1 MMSRSRQMVTVLRLE
16 GAEVNGD
23 EEEVV
28 LETNMIDDGTE
39 EFDQAILAVDTRKV
53 LETLQDEDK
62 ARRPSHLK
70 VQMAP
75 EHLQIRLEAALD
87 ATSFRDPAACLGR
100 QVYPRRDPRRVA
112 LRGRGP
118 RGRWR
123 SGGSELEHEPWV

>member
-1 MMSRSRQMVTVLRLE
+1 MVTVLRLE
-16 GAEVNGD
+16 GAQVNGD

-100 QVYPRRDPRRVA
+100 QAVPP
-112 LRGRGP
+112 GT
-118 RGRWR
+118 R
-123 SGGSELEHEPWV
+123 SIDGLPCEDADLAAVEASG